1 VFDYDAIIVG
11 GGPAGL
17 AAGLYLGRA
26 NMRTLLLEGNSF
38 GGSIKNIEWIE
49 NYPGFPEGVSGAEL
63 GSKMV
68 DQACKYGLKIEQD
81 EVSGLEIFSSCRV
94 VTCTSG
100 KSYTTVAIIIAGG
113 STPKKLGVPG
123 EDKLLGRGVFTCALC
138 DGGEFADRV
147 VAVCGGGD
155 SGITEAL
162 YMTKLASKVFVI
174 EVMPSLGAS
183 AIMQDRAKEN
193 PKLEIRCGTRVE
205 AISGEKKVEALE
217 LVEVESNKKETLKVD
232 GVLVHIGIDPNTDY
246 LKDIIPLDDQGQI
259 IVNQAMET
267 EVPYILAAG
276 DIRSGSP
283 RQVSAAV
290 GDGVIAA
297 IRAQRLIQEA
307 E

>member
-1 VFDYDAIIVG
+1 MFDYDAIIVG